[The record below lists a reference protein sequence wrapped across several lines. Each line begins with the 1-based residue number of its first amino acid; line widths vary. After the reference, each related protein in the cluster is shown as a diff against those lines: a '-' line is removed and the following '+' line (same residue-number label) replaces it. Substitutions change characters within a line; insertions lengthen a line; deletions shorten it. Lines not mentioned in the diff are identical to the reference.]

1 MSVRNCLDKLQKTG
15 KITRA
20 QADAADAL
28 WRRYQNKFSLDMP
41 AAKADAA
48 AALQAA
54 REMLATSRA
63 KKNSVALQV
72 QRQTA
77 AEQSASAHP
86 WGPAA
91 GGMAVLTR
99 DIYRSGAANV
109 ETRAQTLR
117 EILFSKFNAGFEAYK
132 SQMAGLKQNTAGI
145 RNMVSELFG
154 VDSGDAVA
162 KGAADGWKDA
172 TEYGAKFVQSAGKIF
187 EENENWRLPQ
197 FWSADRVR
205 RFAMGAEFKR
215 DVLNAIDTGGLK
227 VFDKERLE
235 FASDRGRIAVLV
247 DKAARDIITEAGA
260 APAFSKEMRTFHFQ
274 DGRDG
279 FNAFMSLQDKY
290 GSGQDIFS
298 TLTGHL
304 GAMAREGALV
314 DVLGPQHAVTAQ
326 LLAKNARQ
334 WEALGKPGSGKI
346 RPARMM
352 GMESAGAIDRTY
364 NVLSGR
370 ANGVDNA
377 AWGGFLG
384 SARSLM
390 AASSLGTATV
400 AATIGD
406 TVTSLLAARYNGM
419 AGAAVI
425 GRAIETIF
433 AENHAMQQDAARLLV
448 TGHAMSDHAVST
460 FRYADQQLS
469 PELIKKTSDFVI
481 RASGLNAWTEG
492 IKKAFTMEML
502 GYLAKS
508 SGSALKD
515 LDAPL
520 RSFMD
525 RYKIS
530 AAEWDRLRAL
540 PTYDFKGAK
549 YFDSSKA
556 ASDEMVRKLYEGVL
570 QERAM
575 AVLEPDARIRGVTTQ
590 GMQSGTFVGEL
601 ARTLTMFQSFSMTMM
616 MTHMTALAIK
626 DGVTGNRAMNNI
638 MFYAAHLLAGAAIVQ
653 ARQII
658 TGKDPISM
666 NPMAHPKFWWQ
677 AAAQG
682 GGLGFYGD
690 LVSGVTGSADRTVI
704 GKFSGPIGG
713 FIDDASRFGSAV
725 VQQKPGAIGQGIEL
739 AKHIVPGSNLWF
751 SRLATDRLIF
761 DQIHRAVDPTYSQSF
776 ARREQAAQK
785 QYGQGYWWR
794 QGQVAPERV
803 PNPAAAFGAQ

>member
-1 MSVRNCLDKLQKTG
+1 MSVRDCLAKLQKTG

-41 AAKADAA
+41 AARADAA

-63 KKNSVALQV
+63 KKNAVALQV

-77 AEQSASAHP
+77 AEQSAMAHP

-91 GGMAVLTR
+91 GGMAILTR
-99 DIYRSGAANV
+99 DIYRSGTANV
-109 ETRAQTLR
+109 DTRAQTLR
-117 EILFSKFNAGFEAYK
+117 EILFSKFNAGMEAYK
-132 SQMAGLKQNTAGI
+132 SKAAGLKQDTAGI
-145 RNMVSELFG
+145 RNMVSEIFG
-154 VDSGDAVA
+154 VDTGDATA
-162 KGAADGWKDA
+162 KAAAQGWKDA
-172 TEYGAKFVQSAGKIF
+172 TEWGAKFVQSAGKIF

-205 RFAMGAEFKR
+205 RFGMGAEFKR
-215 DVLNAIDTGGLK
+215 DVQNAIDTGGLK
-227 VFDKERLE
+227 VFDKEREE
-235 FASDRGRIAVLV
+235 FATNPARIAQLV

-260 APAFSKEMRTFHFQ
+260 APAFSKEMRTFHFEG
-274 DGRDG
+274 GRDG
-279 FNAFMSLQDKY
+279 FNAFMALQDKY

-334 WEALGKPGSGKI
+334 WEAQGRPGAGRTP

-364 NVLSGR
+364 SVLSGR
-370 ANGVDNA
+370 ANGVDDA
-377 AWGGFLG
+377 MWGGILG

-390 AASSLGTATV
+390 AASSLGSATI

-406 TVTSLLAARYNGM
+406 SVTTLLAARYNGM
-419 AGAAVI
+419 EGGKI
-425 GRAIETIF
+425 LGRAIETIF
-433 AENHAMQQDAARLLV
+433 AENPKLQEDAARLLV
-448 TGHAMSDHAVST
+448 TGHAMSDHAIST
-460 FRYADQQLS
+460 ARYADQQFT

-502 GYLAKS
+502 GFLAR
-508 SGSALKD
+508 SADKEIGGLE
-515 LDAPL
+515 APL
-520 RSFMD
+520 KAFMK
-525 RYKIS
+525 RYGIS
-530 AAEWDRLRAL
+530 AAEWDHLRAL
-540 PTYDFKGAK
+540 PPMDIRGAK
-549 YFDSSKA
+549 FFDSSKA
-556 ASDEMVRKLYEGVL
+556 ATDDAMRKLYEGVL
-570 QERAM
+570 QERAL
-575 AVLEPDARIRGVTTQ
+575 AVLEPDARIRGVTTH
-590 GMQSGTFVGEL
+590 GAQSGTFVGEV
-601 ARTLTMFQSFSMTMM
+601 ARTLTMFQSFSMTMV

-626 DGVTGNRAMNNI
+626 DGVTGNRAMNNALLYTSHI
-638 MFYAAHLLAGAAIVQ
+638 LAGAAIVQ
-653 ARQII
+653 VRQML
-658 TGKDPISM
+658 TGKDPIDM
-666 NPMAHPKFWWQ
+666 HHPKFWWQ

-690 LVSGVTGSADRTVI
+690 LVSGVTGSADRSI
-704 GKFSGPIGG
+704 AGKFTGPIGG
-713 FIDDASRFGSAV
+713 FLDDAGRFGNAV
-725 VQQKPGAIGQGIEL
+725 VQRQPGAIGQGIEL

-785 QYGQGYWWR
+785 NYGQGYWWR
-794 QGQVAPERV
+794 QGETTPGRAP
-803 PNPAAAFGAQ
+803 NLAAGFSAQ

>member
-1 MSVRNCLDKLQKTG
+1 MSVRNCLDKLEKTG

-20 QADAADAL
+20 QAQAADAL

-41 AAKADAA
+41 AAQADAA

-63 KKNSVALQV
+63 KKNAVALQV
-72 QRQTA
+72 QRQTS
-77 AEQSASAHP
+77 AEQAAQSHP

-99 DIYRSGAANV
+99 DIYRTGMQNV
-109 ETRAQTLR
+109 DTRTQWAR
-117 EILFSKFNAGFEAYK
+117 EVMFSKFNNGVEAFK
-132 SQMAGLKQNTAGI
+132 SQLAGLKQNTTGAWQ
-145 RNMVSELFG
+145 MVGELFH
-154 VDSGDAVA
+154 VDSGDVVA
-162 KGAADGWKDA
+162 KAAAKGFTDA
-172 TEYGAKFVQSAGKIF
+172 AEWGVKTVQSAGKIF

-197 FWSADRVR
+197 SWTADRVR
-205 RFAMGAEFKR
+205 RFGMGSEFISK
-215 DVLNAIDTGGLK
+215 VNNHIQTGGLK

-235 FASDRGRIAVLV
+235 IATDRGRIAQLV
-247 DKAARDIITEAGA
+247 EKATRDIITEAGA
-260 APAFSKEMRTFHFQ
+260 APAFSKEMRTFQFQ
-274 DGRDG
+274 DGRLG
-279 FNAFMSLQDKY
+279 FEAYKDLQQQF

-298 TLTGHL
+298 VVTGHL
-304 GAMAREGALV
+304 GAMAREIGLV

-326 LLAKNARQ
+326 LLAKNAKA
-334 WEALGKPGSGKI
+334 WEAQGRPGSGKLP
-346 RPARMM
+346 RPARML

-364 NVLSGR
+364 SVLSGR
-370 ANGVDNA
+370 ANGVDDA
-377 AWGGFLG
+377 MWGGILG

-390 AASSLGTATV
+390 AASSLGSATI

-406 TVTSLLAARYNGM
+406 SVTALLAARYNGM
-419 AGAAVI
+419 EGGKVL

-433 AENHAMQQDAARLLV
+433 AENPKMQEDAARLLV
-448 TGHAMSDHAVST
+448 TGHAVSDHAIST
-460 FRYADQQLS
+460 LRYADQMFT

-481 RASGLNAWTEG
+481 RSSGLLAWTEG

-502 GYLAKS
+502 GYLARS

-515 LDAPL
+515 LEAPL

-525 RYKIS
+525 RYKIN
-530 AAEWDRLRAL
+530 AAEWDTLRAM
-540 PTYDFKGAK
+540 PQFDFKGAK

-556 ASDEMVRKLYEGVL
+556 ATDETVRKLYEGVL
-570 QERAM
+570 QERAL
-575 AVLEPDARIRGVTTQ
+575 AVLEPDARIRSITTM
-590 GMQSGTFVGEL
+590 GAQSGTFVGEV

-626 DGVTGNRAMNNI
+626 DGVTGNKAMNNAL
-638 MFYAAHLLAGAAIVQ
+638 FYGAHMLAGAAIVQ
-653 ARQII
+653 ARQMI
-658 TGKDPISM
+658 TGKDPIDM
-666 NPMAHPKFWWQ
+666 HHPKFWWQ

-713 FIDDASRFGSAV
+713 LVDDASRFGSAV
-725 VQQKPGAIGQGIEL
+725 VQGKPGAIGQGIEL

-761 DQIHRAVDPTYSQSF
+761 DQIHRAVDPTYAQSF
-776 ARREQAAQK
+776 ARREQNAQK
-785 QYGQGYWWR
+785 QYGQNYWWHA
-794 QGQVAPERV
+794 GQTAPERA
-803 PNPAAAFGAQ
+803 PNLGAALGPN